1 MRTGRWPSPAAGSA
15 TSISIRAQRRKEP
28 ASPSPKAPA
37 PGRTE
42 KDAAAKAT
50 QRADT
55 ARVDTPGDGFLA
67 LRSEPTIRRG
77 KRVLKIPHGTEL
89 TLGECVTRRDDGGW
103 CRAGYQ
109 GRTGWVAEQFLVRI
123 K

>member
-1 MRTGRWPSPAAGSA
+1 VPR
-15 TSISIRAQRRKEP
+15 I
-28 ASPSPKAPA
+28 
-37 PGRTE
+37 E
-42 KDAAAKAT
+42 KDAAAKAA
-50 QRADT
+50 QSAGT

-89 TLGECVTRRDDGGW
+89 ALGECVTRRDDGRW
-103 CRAGYQ
+103 CRTGYQ